1 MGIVIVHNTQ
11 SSIDKWFK
19 KFDLNKD
26 GKIPYDEFKNIM
38 ETLFSKIFL
47 MNKKKYKRSKLF

>member
-19 KFDLNKD
+19 KFVLNKD
-26 GKIPYDEFKNIM
+26 GKISYDEYKNMM
-38 ETLFSKIFL
+38 ETLFSKIIFDE
-47 MNKKKYKRSKLF
+47 